1 MKLIDDPDLYEVAG
15 GYTEK
20 ELIEFLHRFQRE
32 LDRLHYPPAEYFI

>member
-1 MKLIDDPDLYEVAG
+1 MKLIDEPDLDEVAG

-32 LDRLHYPPAEYFI
+32 LDRMGYPPADYWI